1 VRFCLFLSGTEF
13 VAASLPD
20 AATLVSPPPVRP
32 GIADA
37 RAAVERALEAP
48 VDGEPFAEQVGERD
62 RVLIAFDGPAFPVPP
77 LRADPRAAAIEALI
91 AALDRRGVPLERIS
105 LLCASGVSRIYRPTE
120 LAHVAGVAAMAS
132 HDAACHDAEDLARL
146 ADFGQTAEGEPL
158 ELDARLNEA
167 DLVVTVS
174 LAQAPPQG
182 GFATLVG
189 GLASPRTARA
199 FYSAQSLAAHTP
211 FDPEAPFHRALL
223 RAGKVLEKK
232 LRLFHVELALDTR
245 LLARTPAVSHGTL
258 PRPLAAWNRVPQ
270 ALRER
275 AARFVHGEYQL
286 LGAFAGSTNAAH
298 QSALAALEIANV
310 ARLERPVDIA
320 VVGVPSIGPYT
331 LASRTNPVLAATTA
345 FGYLLG
351 WRPGPPLFRP
361 GGAVILLA
369 PLREEFDRV
378 THLPYVEF
386 YERVLAQTRDPR
398 VMADQHEMRFVGR
411 PEYIS
416 AYRRRHA
423 FHGLHPF
430 FAWYLAW
437 STLSQAGR
445 VYAVGA
451 ARAPAER
458 LGFEAVATLEE
469 ALARARE
476 HLGTKDASIAA
487 LAAPPAFGIRV
498 G

>member
-1 VRFCLFLSGTEF
+1 MPFCLFLSGTDF
-13 VAASLPD
+13 VAAALPD
-20 AATLVSPPPVRP
+20 AAAVITPPPFRR
-32 GIADA
+32 GLADA
-37 RAAVERALEAP
+37 KGAVERALEAP
-48 VDGEPFAEQVGERD
+48 VDGKPFAEQVGERD

-77 LRADPRAAAIEALI
+77 LRVDPRAAAIEALI
-91 AALDRRGVPLERIS
+91 GALDRRGVPLERIS
-105 LLCASGVSRIYRPTE
+105 LLCATGVSRIYRPTE

-132 HDAACHDAEDLARL
+132 HETACHDAEDLSRL
-146 ADFGQTAEGEPL
+146 ADFGQTSEGEPL
-158 ELDARLNEA
+158 ELDARLNEV

-182 GFATLVG
+182 GFATLVS
-189 GLASPRTARA
+189 GLASPRSARA
-199 FYSAQSLAAHTP
+199 FSGAKSLAVHTP
-211 FDPEAPFHRALL
+211 FDPEAPFHKALR
-223 RAGKVLEKK
+223 RAGKVLERK
-232 LRLFHVELALDTR
+232 LRLFHVELVLDTR
-245 LLARTPAVSHGTL
+245 LHTRTPALNQGVL
-258 PRPLAAWNRVPQ
+258 PRPLAAWNRVPH

-275 AARFVHGEYQL
+275 AARLVHGEYQL
-286 LGAFAGSTNAAH
+286 QGAFAGSTNAAH
-298 QSALAALEIANV
+298 QSALAAIEAGNV

-320 VVGVPSIGPYT
+320 VVGVPSVGPYT
-331 LASRTNPVLAATTA
+331 LSSRTNPVLTAAAA

-351 WRPGPPLFRP
+351 WRAGPPLFRP

-369 PLREEFDRV
+369 PLREEFDRA

-386 YERVLAQTRDPR
+386 YERVLAQTRDPL

-411 PEYIS
+411 PEYIA

-430 FAWYLAW
+430 FSWYLAW

-451 ARAPAER
+451 ERAPAER
-458 LGFEAVATLEE
+458 LGFEAVGTLEE

-476 HLGTKDASIAA
+476 RLGAKDASIAA
-487 LAAPPAFGIRV
+487 LAAPPAFGLRV